1 MKKIFTILCT
11 ICLIAV
17 AHPQRVS
24 KPGSIKKP
32 EKIEK
37 SETSELE
44 AASEALEAAIAAANN
59 SNNYT
64 TGSIVNDA
72 AFILESLTNKYN
84 HDAVKE
90 LLKNEYEIS
99 SQAELDQN
107 EFLKTDLK
115 FFFLPKISDPKK
127 NSTKGMFD
135 NNKSLKFSPI
145 ASAVGGLDVTAI
157 ADGFAKFIVK
167 RTKQELSI
175 SFFKRFKDDL
185 EKNNDLKAVFPK
197 TSALLSAID
206 TQIYNYSAYINNLR
220 EAFREDLKII
230 DENLPV
236 LIANHPEIFNDP
248 KNIKLKVYLLS
259 AFYIT
264 TSLKHKMHPGD
275 IIDGYPINIFNDDQG
290 NTYQEFQNLK
300 GSIQTIQLFNESL
313 KETDALK
320 ETYWVSIEKIRNVVK
335 DQKSLQIYIGL
346 LLQKA
351 KIKYDSVK
359 FKNSESFYNKINT
372 QANYLSFTKN
382 YSSYKNFILSVGSKA
397 DELNKIILDYNQTSS
412 DSLKIEKYAHY
423 FKATVQLLES
433 CTDISNIEALKK
445 VKELESLK
453 KDTNQYFDTAYLVA
467 DLTTAVN
474 RKNYPQVINQ
484 IIIFY
489 NEMINDPLKNA
500 NSEKTSKQ
508 LTKYGAFMANMIT
521 AKTSD
526 QVAEAIESAALPVGS
541 ASIKRESSY
550 NVSLN
555 AYCGLFWGNEII
567 KDLDDNKPFKDW
579 NSFGLTAPIG
589 ISISKGDYLFFIIPW
604 KGWSSS
610 VFLSV
615 VDLGAVAAYR
625 FDDNETEQVPTIQL
639 KDIFSP
645 GISLSMGIPKT
656 PISVNFNTQIGPNL
670 RKVNSDTNDYSNKLY
685 TRYSISVCVDIPLL
699 NLYTKPKDL

>member
-1 MKKIFTILCT
+1 MKKIFTILCS
-11 ICLIAV
+11 ICVFAS
-17 AHPQRVS
+17 AYPQRVP
-24 KPGSIKKP
+24 KPGSVKKP
-32 EKIEK
+32 AKIEK
-37 SETSELE
+37 SDTNDLDAAAAELD
-44 AASEALEAAIAAANN
+44 AAIAAANGAN
-59 SNNYT
+59 SYT

-72 AFILESLTNKYN
+72 AFIFESLTNKNN
-84 HDAVKE
+84 HTAVKE

-99 SQAELDQN
+99 SQLELDQN
-107 EFLKTDLK
+107 EFLKSDLK
-115 FFFLPKISDPKK
+115 FFFQPLKTDPAK
-127 NSTKGMFD
+127 SYAKGLFD
-135 NNKSLKFSPI
+135 NNKGLKFAAATNAI
-145 ASAVGGLDVTAI
+145 GGLDVTAL

-185 EKNNDLKAVFPK
+185 ENNSDLKTVFPK
-197 TSALLSAID
+197 TSALLIAID
-206 TQIYNYSAYINNLR
+206 TQIYNYSSYINNLR

-236 LIANHPEIFNDP
+236 LMRSHPEIFEDA
-248 KNIKLKVYLLS
+248 KNIKLKVYLSS

-275 IIDGYPINIFNDDQG
+275 IIDGYPVDIFNDTTG
-290 NTYQEFQNLK
+290 ITYKEFENLK
-300 GSIQTIQLFNESL
+300 GSIQTIQLFSESL
-313 KETDALK
+313 KETDAQK
-320 ETYWVSIEKIRNVVK
+320 GTYWVSTEKIRNVVK

-351 KIKYDSVK
+351 KTKYDFIK
-359 FKNSESFYNKINT
+359 FKNSESFYDKINT
-372 QANYLSFTKN
+372 QANYQSFTKN

-397 DELNKIILDYNQTSS
+397 EELNKIIADYSQTTS
-412 DSLKIEKYAHY
+412 DSLKIEKYANY
-423 FKATVQLLES
+423 FKTTVQLLES
-433 CTDISNIEALKK
+433 CTDISNIEPLKK
-445 VKELESLK
+445 VKEIESLK
-453 KDTNQYFDTAYLVA
+453 KDTEQYFDTAYLVA
-467 DLTTAVN
+467 DLTTAIN

-484 IIIFY
+484 VTVFY

-500 NSEKTSKQ
+500 ANEKTSQQ

-579 NSFGLTAPIG
+579 NTFGLTAPIG

-625 FDDNETEQVPTIQL
+625 FNDNETEQVPTIQL

-656 PISVNFNTQIGPNL
+656 PISVNFNTQVGPNL
-670 RKVNSDTNDYSNKLY
+670 RKVTSDTNDYSNKLY
-685 TRYSISVCVDIPLL
+685 TRYSISICVDIPLL
-699 NLYTKPKDL
+699 NLYTKPKG